1 MSQQQPASPPR
12 RFVRRTDDR
21 ILGGVASGL
30 ADLLGVDPVL
40 VRVGFVLLAF
50 AGGTGILA
58 YLALWALTP
67 EGGPSGRPVSRD
79 RGAAFWIAIALFVLA
94 GLAIADSVGDR
105 SFVWPLVLVGA
116 GVALWRSDLSNRGDG
131 PVDEAGPPIPPE
143 EPPSPAPGAPTAT
156 APPADW
162 SAPPPPPPAP
172 PAPSVP
178 DEPSEWSPPPRRR
191 PRSVLGRVTVG
202 ATLVVLGVLAGLD
215 RAGALEMTARD
226 TVAVALLVI
235 GLGLVVG
242 TWYGRARWL
251 AIPGALLLLPGLVVS
266 SAVHELDVPLDAGV
280 GQRSYGTTA
289 VAELEP
295 LYELGVGELQLDL
308 GELDL
313 QGGEAATTARV
324 GLGQIRVV
332 VPDDATVSVTYEV
345 TGGEVE
351 LFGNDVQGARVERT
365 EVFDGQPGG
374 GELDLTV
381 EVVYGQIEI
390 VRAAESGSV
399 GSFGEIRDGSP
410 SRLPRIAQ

>member
-1 MSQQQPASPPR
+1 MSQQQPSSPPR
-12 RFVRRTDDR
+12 RLVRRTDDR

-50 AGGTGILA
+50 AGGAGILA
-58 YLALWALTP
+58 YLALWAVTP

-79 RGAAFWIAIALFVLA
+79 RGAAFWVAIALFVVA

-116 GVALWRSDLSNRGDG
+116 GVALWRSDLSNRPGG
-131 PVDEAGPPIPPE
+131 PVDEAGPPALSD
-143 EPPSPAPGAPTAT
+143 EPSRPAPGAPTAT
-156 APPADW
+156 TPAADW
-162 SAPPPPPPAP
+162 TPPPTPPGGQAP
-172 PAPSVP
+172 QGP
-178 DEPSEWSPPPRRR
+178 DEPSGWSPPPRR

-215 RAGALEMTARD
+215 RASVLELTARD
-226 TVAVALLVI
+226 AVAVALLVI

-242 TWYGRARWL
+242 TWYGRGRWL

-266 SAVHELDVPLDAGV
+266 SAVHDLDLPLDAGV
-280 GQRSYGTTA
+280 GQRSFGTTA

-295 LYELGVGELQLDL
+295 LYELGAGELRLDL
-308 GELDL
+308 GGLDL

-324 GLGQIRVV
+324 GLGQIQVV
-332 VPDDATVSVTYEV
+332 VPDDATISVTYEV
-345 TGGEVE
+345 TGGKVE
-351 LFGNDVQGARVERT
+351 LFGNDVQGTRVGRT
-365 EVFDGQPGG
+365 EVFDGQPGA

-381 EVVYGQIEI
+381 EVGFGQAEV
-390 VRAAESGSV
+390 VRAAESGTL
-399 GSFGEIRDGSP
+399 GSFGELRHGP
-410 SRLPRIAQ
+410 SVLQPRLAP

>member
-1 MSQQQPASPPR
+1 MSQQQPSSPR
-12 RFVRRTDDR
+12 RLVRRTDDR
-21 ILGGVASGL
+21 IVGGVASGL

-58 YLALWALTP
+58 YLAIWALTP

-79 RGAAFWIAIALFVLA
+79 RGAAFWVAIALFVLA
-94 GLAIADSVGDR
+94 GLAIADSVGNR

-116 GVALWRSDLSNRGDG
+116 GVALWRSDLSSRPDG
-131 PVDEAGPPIPPE
+131 PVDEVDPPGPSD
-143 EPPSPAPGAPTAT
+143 EPPHPAPGAPTAT
-156 APPADW
+156 APAADW
-162 SAPPPPPPAP
+162 TPPPPPPSGP
-172 PAPSVP
+172 TPHEP
-178 DEPSEWSPPPRRR
+178 DEPSGWSPPPRR

-202 ATLVVLGVLAGLD
+202 ATLVILGVLAGLD
-215 RAGALEMTARD
+215 RAGALELTARD

-266 SAVHELDVPLDAGV
+266 SAVHDLDVPLDAGV
-280 GQRSYGTTA
+280 GQRSFGTTA

-295 LYELGVGELQLDL
+295 LYELGAGELRLDL
-308 GELDL
+308 GDLDL

-324 GLGQIRVV
+324 GLGQIQVV
-332 VPDDATVSVTYEV
+332 VPDDATISVTYEV
-345 TGGEVE
+345 TGGQVE
-351 LFGNDVQGARVERT
+351 LFGNDVQGTRVART
-365 EVFDGQPGG
+365 EVFDGQPGA

-381 EVVYGQIEI
+381 EVALGQIEV
-390 VRAAESGSV
+390 VRAAESGSL
-399 GSFGEIRDGSP
+399 GSFGEVRRNSP
-410 SRLPRIAQ
+410 AFQPRLTH

>member
-12 RFVRRTDDR
+12 RLVRRTDDR
-21 ILGGVASGL
+21 IIGGVASGL

-79 RGAAFWIAIALFVLA
+79 RGAAFWVAIALFVLA
-94 GLAIADSVGDR
+94 GLAIADSVGNR
-105 SFVWPLVLVGA
+105 SFVWPLVLIGA
-116 GVALWRSDLSNRGDG
+116 GVALWRSDLSSRGDG
-131 PVDEAGPPIPPE
+131 PVDEAAPPAPPE
-143 EPPSPAPGAPTAT
+143 NPPSPAPGAPTAT
-156 APPADW
+156 APAADW
-162 SAPPPPPPAP
+162 TPPPAP
-172 PAPSVP
+172 PGGQAPHGP
-178 DEPSEWSPPPRRR
+178 DEPSGWSPPPRR

-202 ATLVVLGVLAGLD
+202 VTLVVLGVLAGLD
-215 RAGALEMTARD
+215 RAGALELTARD

-235 GLGLVVG
+235 GSGLVVG

-280 GQRSYGTTA
+280 GQRSFGTTA

-295 LYELGVGELQLDL
+295 LYELGIGELQLDL
-308 GELDL
+308 GDLDL

-332 VPDDATVSVTYEV
+332 VPDDVTVSVTYEV

-381 EVVYGQIEI
+381 EVGFGQIEV
-390 VRAAESGSV
+390 VRANGAAPPRTPAPTPTPPPTVSG
-399 GSFGEIRDGSP
+399 GTP
-410 SRLPRIAQ
+410 